1 MIDMLRRPTEQSKG
15 RTSNKLRAS
24 AQGWLSEPACD
35 LMDNLEV
42 EFGLKSKT
50 IPIGVAKYQLQGAL
64 PARQRGKPLEDAIRG
79 AMPGSR

>member
-1 MIDMLRRPTEQSKG
+1 VIDLQQRPTEQIKG
-15 RTSNKLRAS
+15 RTSNKLRALS
-24 AQGWLSEPACD
+24 QGWLSEPACD
-35 LMDNLEV
+35 LMNNLEV

-64 PARQRGKPLEDAIRG
+64 PARLRGKPLEDAIRG

>member
-1 MIDMLRRPTEQSKG
+1 MIDVPRRPTEHSKG

-35 LMDNLEV
+35 LMNNLEV

-64 PARQRGKPLEDAIRG
+64 PARLRGKPPEDAIRG